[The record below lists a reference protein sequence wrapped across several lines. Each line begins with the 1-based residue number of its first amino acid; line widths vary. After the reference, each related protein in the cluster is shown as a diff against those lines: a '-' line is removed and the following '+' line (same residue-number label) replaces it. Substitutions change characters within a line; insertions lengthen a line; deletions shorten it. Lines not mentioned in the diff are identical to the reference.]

1 MLFLLEFFTKTLA
14 VMLEMVVRF
23 LKISVL
29 VFEVMESMLP
39 FVTMFELLSHIVE
52 FIFEP
57 LALDFFMLILFLA
70 ILVFSSDLMK
80 L

>member
-52 FIFEP
+52 FIFES
-57 LALDFFMLILFLA
+57 LALDFLMLILFLA
-70 ILVFSSDLMK
+70 ILVFSSDFLI